1 MLVVKW
7 ERGWVIENYLCLKPI
22 IMIKYILIF
31 FSFPMLCFTS
41 KSQNVEIPDPAFKTY
56 LLSNPEI
63 NTDEDKLN
71 ISQHEA
77 NLFNGKISIPS
88 LKIKSLQG
96 IEAFVNLTSLNCSNN
111 KLTDLDVSHNVSL
124 SFLSCHNNLLTHL
137 DVSKNRVLESL
148 SCFGNKLHHVDVT
161 HNYKLKYLQTTNHFE
176 HK

>member
-1 MLVVKW
+1 MK
-7 ERGWVIENYLCLKPI
+7 
-22 IMIKYILIF
+22 KYVLIF
-31 FSFPMLCFTS
+31 FSIMALCFTT
-41 KSQNVEIPDPAFKTY
+41 KSQNLEIPDPVFKTY

-63 NTDEDKLN
+63 NTDADKEN

-77 NLFNGKISIPS
+77 NLFSGKISVPS
-88 LKIKSLQG
+88 MKIKTLEG

-111 KLTDLDVSHNVSL
+111 KITNLDVSHNLAL

-137 DVSKNRVLESL
+137 DVSHNRALESL
-148 SCFGNKLHHVDVT
+148 SCFGNKIHQVDVT